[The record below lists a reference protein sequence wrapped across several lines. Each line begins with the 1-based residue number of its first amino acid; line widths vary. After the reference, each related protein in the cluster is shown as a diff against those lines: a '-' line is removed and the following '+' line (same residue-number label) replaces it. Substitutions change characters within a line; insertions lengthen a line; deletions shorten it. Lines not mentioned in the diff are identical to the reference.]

1 LAGLPCPAAAHL
13 VTPSGVTK
21 TGRRGMGISM
31 ATAIANVEA
40 LRMHADA
47 NAADFAP
54 IIKELQGGREK

>member
-1 LAGLPCPAAAHL
+1 
-13 VTPSGVTK
+13 
-21 TGRRGMGISM
+21 MGISM

>member
-1 LAGLPCPAAAHL
+1 
-13 VTPSGVTK
+13 
-21 TGRRGMGISM
+21 MGISM

-40 LRMHADA
+40 LRMQADA